1 MRRTNMILIATC
13 LVVCVLTAA
22 LVGCSSQGKYL
33 VTMCVSKQTP
43 TSFSMEYESFDGY
56 RIYKF
61 TLKKTTEVNL
71 RFETVKGKLSCHITD
86 EDGEVM
92 YDQEDVASGGFG
104 VNYPK
109 GTYTVRLTADHHQG
123 SFSFYWDE

>member
-1 MRRTNMILIATC
+1 MKRTNMILIATC

-33 VTMCVSKQTP
+33 VTMCISKQTP

-61 TLKKTTEVNL
+61 TLKKA
-71 RFETVKGKLSCHITD
+71 TVVTMDFVTKGGKLDCSVVDQDGD
-86 EDGEVM
+86 EVYE
-92 YDQEDVASGGFG
+92 QEDVLSYSIDMT
-104 VNYPK
+104 YPK
-109 GTYTVRLTADHHQG
+109 GTYTVRLTADHHEG
-123 SFSFYWDE
+123 SFSFSWDE

>member
-1 MRRTNMILIATC
+1 MKRTNMILIATC

-33 VTMCVSKQTP
+33 VTMCISKQTP

-71 RFETVKGKLSCHITD
+71 RFETVKGKLSCLITD